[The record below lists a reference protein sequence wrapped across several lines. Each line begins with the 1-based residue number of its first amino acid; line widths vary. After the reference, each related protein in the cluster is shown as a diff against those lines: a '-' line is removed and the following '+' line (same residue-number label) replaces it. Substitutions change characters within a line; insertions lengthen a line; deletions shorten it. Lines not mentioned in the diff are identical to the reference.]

1 MRTYQEQECRPASDQ
16 GDCNTLQSCLDCLEE
31 LRGKGYTWGLVAWPP
46 MRFGAL
52 REQVLLATE

>member
-31 LRGKGYTWGLVAWPP
+31 LCGKGYTWGLVAWPP

-52 REQVLLATE
+52 